1 MRYYSDKTINLYS
14 TVEELEKAEFAL
26 KEEENRK
33 KILKE
38 REEAKKKELTEQRKV
53 RAAEV
58 EEARKAMVAAQKKYK
73 DTLEAFVHDYG
84 SYHFTSTK
92 FDDVPLLFDIFNPLF
107 KTFL

>member
-1 MRYYSDKTINLYS
+1 MRYYSDKTKNLYS

-38 REEAKKKELTEQRKV
+38 REEAKKKELTEQRKS

-58 EEARKAMVAAQKKYK
+58 EEARKDMVAAQKKYK
-73 DTLEAFVHDYG
+73 DTLESFVHDYG

-92 FDDVPLLFDIFNPLF
+92 FDDVPMLFDIFNPLF